1 MIYYDDDRLPLE
13 DDLELTSPLDHWEEP
28 EPEPIPDR
36 EVLLGFLQEEGQS
49 TAQERILAARAF
61 CQLQDDRV
69 VAPLLQLLGDPC
81 PMLRVSVAYALGH
94 NPSPQSV
101 EPLIQQLQTDWNGY
115 VRKGLVWALGNSGD
129 DRSVSPLLDVLRE
142 DIAAVRLW
150 AASSLGQLAAGGVGY
165 ETILRAIPLL
175 VEALRQDP
183 MSVVRSNC
191 AWAIGQICQVLPAN
205 VVYATSIDALIEALV
220 EDEDM
225 SVREDAKTA
234 LLTLGDSRSLQMIEA
249 LQQEGLLW

>member
-1 MIYYDDDRLPLE
+1 MIYYDDDLSQLE
-13 DDLELTSPLDHWEEP
+13 DELELTSPLDRWEEQEPDPTPDP
-28 EPEPIPDR
+28 ES
-36 EVLLGFLQEEGQS
+36 LLALLRGETGTLQEQV
-49 TAQERILAARAF
+49 LAARAF

-69 VAPLLQLLGDPC
+69 VEPLLNLLRDPC
-81 PMLRVSVAYALGH
+81 PMLRVSVVYALGH

-129 DRSVSPLLDVLRE
+129 DRSVAPLLHVLTQ

-150 AASSLGQLAAGGVGY
+150 AASSLGQLARDVGY
-165 ETILRAIPLL
+165 ETILKSIPPL
-175 VEALRQDP
+175 VESLRRDP
-183 MSVVRSNC
+183 MAVVRSNC

-205 VVYATSIDALIEALV
+205 VVYATSIDALIETLV

-225 SVREDAKTA
+225 SVREDAKAA
-234 LLTLGDSRSLQMIEA
+234 LLKLGDSRSLQMIEA